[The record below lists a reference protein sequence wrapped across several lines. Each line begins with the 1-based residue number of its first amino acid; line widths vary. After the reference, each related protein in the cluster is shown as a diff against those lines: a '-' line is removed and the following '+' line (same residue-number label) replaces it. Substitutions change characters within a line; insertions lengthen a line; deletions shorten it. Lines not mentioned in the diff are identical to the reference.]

1 MPLSRSHHLVAR
13 SPEGVQSRGHA
24 PACEKSTTQSIAY
37 YQRAVELDP
46 NFAAAY
52 RGLANSYASLAE
64 MGRASEYQG
73 KAFENRSHSSE
84 REKLAIAA
92 DYYRFVTGEL
102 DKSAQ
107 TYQEWIENY
116 PRDDAAYSALGI
128 TYASLGQYDKAEEAH
143 RQNLRPLG
151 WALHKPGNC
160 LLALQRLWLPARSRS
175 PPELRR
181 LHPAQ
186 RALRGCLY
194 WRRLPGHGRTVRVVS
209 SQPDSEHFGWL

>member
-1 MPLSRSHHLVAR
+1 M
-13 SPEGVQSRGHA
+13 Q
-24 PACEKSTTQSIAY
+24 KSTTQSIAY

-46 NFAAAY
+46 EFAAAY

-64 MGRASEYQG
+64 LGRASEYQG
-73 KAFENRSHSSE
+73 KAFEFRSHSSE

-128 TYASLGQYDKAEEAH
+128 AYASLAQYDKATEAH
-143 RQNLRPLG
+143 RENLRLAPDVGAPYMNL
-151 WALHKPGNC
+151 GNC
-160 LLALQRLWLPARSRS
+160 LLALQRFDELSRS
-175 PPELRR
+175 
-181 LHPAQ
+181 LHPA
-186 RALRGCLY
+186 ALQAAGVGGRNQQGADGTGAR
-194 WRRLPGHGRTVRVVS
+194 RRLSGRLFCDGARDRRRRARPRPRPCGGETPES
-209 SQPDSEHFGWL
+209 GAG